1 MVGGV
6 PTPIS
11 KSALDGLTAELER
24 LETVERSAIAAQIK
38 TAREIGDLS
47 ENAEYHQAKE
57 TQGLLE
63 AKIAQIQAKIRDA
76 EVIELS
82 DQPADA
88 VGYGSKVELSD
99 KSGRVVSYTLV
110 SSHEAAADKGMLS
123 IESPLAKALMGL
135 SVGSTCKVET
145 PGGKR
150 EFQLVSIS

>member
-6 PTPIS
+6 STPIS
-11 KSALDGLTAELER
+11 QSALDGLQAELDR
-24 LETVERSAIAAQIK
+24 LETVERNEIAAQIK
-38 TAREIGDLS
+38 TAREIGDLK

-63 AKIAQIQAKIRDA
+63 AKIAQLQEKIRDA
-76 EVIELS
+76 EVIDLS
-82 DQPADA
+82 EKPMDS

-99 KSGRVVSYTLV
+99 ESGKVTTYTLV

-135 SVGSTCKVET
+135 RTGSTCQVET
-145 PGGKR
+145 PGGQRKL
-150 EFQLVSIS
+150 QLVSIS

>member
-1 MVGGV
+1 V

-11 KSALDGLTAELER
+11 QSALDGLTAELHR
-24 LETVERSAIAAQIK
+24 LETVERTAIAAQIK

-63 AKIAQIQAKIRDA
+63 AKIAQIQEKIRDA
-76 EVIELS
+76 QVIDLAEK
-82 DQPADA
+82 PAGV
-88 VGYGSKVELSD
+88 VGYGSKVELSA
-99 KSGRVVSYTLV
+99 KGGGVVTYTLV
-110 SSHEAAADKGMLS
+110 SSHEAEAAKGMLS

-135 SVGSTCKVET
+135 RAGSSCKVET

>member
-11 KSALDGLTAELER
+11 KSALDGLTSELER

-110 SSHEAAADKGMLS
+110 SSHEAAAHMGWHAS
-123 IESPLAKALMGL
+123 ATPPAIALMGVCL
-135 SVGSTCKVET
+135 GSTCKVET